1 MNNINQILDYMN
13 ELFVNP
19 ACELNYNTDY
29 ELLIAV
35 VLSAQATDKKVNK
48 TTAVLFNKYRS
59 IKDLSE
65 SNILDLNEILKPLG
79 MYNKKAIYIKQIAI
93 KLHDEYKD
101 IVPNDREALEAL
113 NGVGRKTTNVVM
125 GILFNEPCIAVDTH
139 VMRVSK
145 RLGLVKNTA
154 NVLTIEKKLTNIIN
168 KDLLVRSHYQFVLF
182 GRYYCKAIKPEC
194 STCKLKD
201 ICIYEKKHL

>member
-1 MNNINQILDYMN
+1 MNSISQILNYMN

-19 ACELNYNTDY
+19 ACELNYSTDY
-29 ELLIAV
+29 QLLIAV
-35 VLSAQATDKKVNK
+35 VLSAQTTDIKVNK
-48 TTAVLFNKYRS
+48 VTEVLFKKYKS
-59 IKDLSE
+59 IKEISE
-65 SNILDLNEILKPLG
+65 ASINDLNNILKPLG

-101 IVPNDREALEAL
+101 IVPNDRKALEAL

-145 RLGLVKNTA
+145 RLGLVNKVDT
-154 NVLTIEKKLTNIIN
+154 VLTIEKKLTKLIN
-168 KDLLVRSHYQFVLF
+168 KDLLVRTHYQFVLF
-182 GRYYCKAIKPEC
+182 GRYCCKALKPQC
-194 STCKLKD
+194 YSCRLKN
-201 ICIYEKKHL
+201 ICTYEKKRL